1 MLLVI
6 SLCMATC
13 TCTFDRKQNSK
24 MSDEVVTDPVI
35 VFHRAMENA
44 QPVVGVQ
51 PIKKAGKTYQVRY

>member
-1 MLLVI
+1 
-6 SLCMATC
+6 
-13 TCTFDRKQNSK
+13 

-35 VFHRAMENA
+35 VFHQAMENA